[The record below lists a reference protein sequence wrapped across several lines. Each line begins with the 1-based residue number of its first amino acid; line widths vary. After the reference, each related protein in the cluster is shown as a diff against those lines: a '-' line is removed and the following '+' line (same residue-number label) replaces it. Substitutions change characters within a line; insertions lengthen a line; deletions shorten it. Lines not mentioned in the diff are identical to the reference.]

1 MAWGVLTDVSAPVEM
16 YDAVHAEVLRR
27 AGTTVD
33 GLLVH
38 IARPTA
44 RGFQIIEVWESQADF
59 ERYQE
64 QLIGPAVAAVSARMP
79 DFAAEPHS
87 TEFDVRGLLLPRDG
101 VLA

>member
-1 MAWGVLTDVSAPVEM
+1 MTWGVMTDVPAPVEM

-38 IARPTA
+38 IARATTE
-44 RGFQIIEVWESQADF
+44 GFQIVEVWESQADF

-64 QLIGPAVAAVSARMP
+64 QLIAPAVTAVSARMP
-79 DFAAEPHS
+79 ESAAEPHS
-87 TEFDVRGLLLPRDG
+87 TGFDIRGLLLPRDG